1 MLYQDTMTFKQDT
14 SKWALLFSF
23 KITVFVGYDVLII
36 TPLLILISTVIL
48 VCVDKLYSLEI
59 IYAFYCK
66 YK

>member
-14 SKWALLFSF
+14 SKLALLFSF
-23 KITVFVGYDVLII
+23 KITVFVDYDILI

-48 VCVDKLYSLEI
+48 ACVDKLYLLKI
-59 IYAFYCK
+59 IIVFYCK